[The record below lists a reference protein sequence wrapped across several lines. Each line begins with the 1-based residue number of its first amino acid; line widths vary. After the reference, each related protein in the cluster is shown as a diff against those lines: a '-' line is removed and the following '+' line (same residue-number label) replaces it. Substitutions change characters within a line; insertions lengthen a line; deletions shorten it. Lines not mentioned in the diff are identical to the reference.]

1 MRLSTTIRRFDAQ
14 LRADGKSPHTRAV
27 YLRDLGTFRGW
38 LGKDISVG
46 AIRPELL
53 ARFINSKHFT
63 HGASN
68 GTKKA
73 VSLNRA
79 KSALRT
85 FFRFLTDAEYIERNP
100 ARMVRHS
107 RTTRKPPSWL
117 SPKETDRLFRAIK
130 RSRTPIARRDY
141 LIFSVLLGTGIRL
154 GTLVALNVGDVNV
167 QQSTLRV
174 MGKGGVERDV
184 FLSPALRRRLRS
196 FLGGRNDE
204 DALFLSARGGR
215 LGARQVELRLEY
227 WLKHAGI
234 QSHCTVHTLRHTFA
248 TRLYEQTGDLR
259 LVQRAL
265 GHRNVSTTEIYT
277 HIADAKLKR
286 AVQNLK

>member
-1 MRLSTTIRRFDAQ
+1 
-14 LRADGKSPHTRAV
+14 
-27 YLRDLGTFRGW
+27 
-38 LGKDISVG
+38 
-46 AIRPELL
+46 
-53 ARFINSKHFT
+53 
-63 HGASN
+63 
-68 GTKKA
+68 
-73 VSLNRA
+73 
-79 KSALRT
+79 
-85 FFRFLTDAEYIERNP
+85 
-100 ARMVRHS
+100 MVRHS

-141 LIFSVLLGTGIRL
+141 LIFSVLLGTGTRL

-184 FLSPALRRRLRS
+184 FLSPALRRSLHS
-196 FLGGRNDE
+196 FLGGRRDDTE
-204 DALFLSARGGR
+204 PLFLSNRARR

-265 GHRNVSTTEIYT
+265 GHRRVSTTEIYT
-277 HIADAKLKR
+277 HIADARLKR
-286 AVQNLK
+286 AVQTLKVSG